1 MKIRR
6 GQLPILIVNLC
17 AILSFGIYFI
27 RNFNYEFVIY
37 VGVIAF
43 FIAVF
48 IFINDKVYLPNYVL
62 WSLTLWALMHMAGGS
77 VHINGILLYKLILV
91 PLSKTIPIFCYDQLV
106 HIIGFGTATVA
117 MYYLLRPLLRPDI
130 NGWWSLSIIV
140 ISAGLGIGAFNETV
154 EFLITLCVQET
165 KVGGYMNTSLDL
177 VSNFIGSIAALL
189 FIRLKAAAPPVSR

>member
-1 MKIRR
+1 MKVRK
-6 GQLPILIVNLC
+6 GQLLILFVNLC

-37 VGVIAF
+37 VGVIVF
-43 FIAVF
+43 FLAVL
-48 IFINDKVYLPNYVL
+48 IFINDKVYFPNYVL
-62 WSLTLWALMHMAGGS
+62 WLLTLWALMHMAGGS
-77 VHINGILLYKLILV
+77 VHINGTLLYKLILV

-130 NGWWSLSIIV
+130 NGWWSLSIIL
-140 ISAGLGIGAFNETV
+140 ILAGLGAGAFNETV

-177 VSNFIGSIAALL
+177 ASNFIGSIAALL
-189 FIRLKAAAPPVSR
+189 FIRLKAAVPTVSR